1 MRVHILAKRSKEKKK
16 HSMAQLLRRTI
27 WDIRMCRSLAVR
39 DVDQRGVMLVNLCR
53 PRRLWW
59 AYRDA
64 ENIS

>member
-1 MRVHILAKRSKEKKK
+1 
-16 HSMAQLLRRTI
+16 MAQLLRRTI